1 MTSLLLVGMFSLG
14 REGAKLV
21 TGESVKEKPMVVID
35 AGHGGADPGK
45 VGVHQE
51 EEKVI
56 NLQIAGLLQ
65 KELEEAGILVV
76 MTRDTDEDLADAD
89 ASNKKQQSL
98 QRRCELVEEVQPDCV
113 ISIHQNSFTDENVR
127 GAQVFYYTK
136 SQEGNRLAEILQNHL
151 VEKLDTENHR
161 KAKANDSYYLLKKNS
176 RPTVIVEC
184 GFLSNPQEAV
194 LLSTADYQAKV
205 AAAICDGVLE
215 YLNLAAAEK

>member
-1 MTSLLLVGMFSLG
+1 MTSLLLVGMFPLG

-21 TGESVKEKPMVVID
+21 TGESIQESPVVVID

-45 VGVHQE
+45 VGIHQE

-56 NLQIAGLLQ
+56 NLQIAKLLQ
-65 KELEEAGILVV
+65 KKLEEEGVLVV
-76 MTRDTDEDLADAD
+76 MTRDSDEDLADAD

-98 QRRCELVEEVQPDCV
+98 QRRCDLVEEVQPDCV
-113 ISIHQNSFTDENVR
+113 ISIHQNSFTDETAC

-136 SQEGNRLAEILQNHL
+136 SQEGNRLAEILQKHL

-161 KAKANDSYYLLKKNS
+161 KTKANDSYYLLKKNS

-184 GFLSNPQEAV
+184 GFLSNPKEAA
-194 LLSTADYQAKV
+194 LLSSGDYQEKV
-205 AAAICDGVLE
+205 AATICEGVLE
-215 YLNLAAAEK
+215 YLNLAAEEK